1 MEVFAPYL
9 KPSEKGFK
17 GALGFLC
24 DMGFEK
30 HMTFALGRPQW
41 GDLWPDLCLLAKE
54 GDGVQQGQR
63 FQFLLKTSTT
73 EMLASGFVP
82 VPRQGFLF
90 PLS

>member
-1 MEVFAPYL
+1 MKMEVFAPYL

-17 GALGFLC
+17 GALGFLR

-54 GDGVQQGQR
+54 GDGVP
-63 FQFLLKTSTT
+63 STKQAAVSRK
-73 EMLASGFVP
+73 EM
-82 VPRQGFLF
+82 
-90 PLS
+90 